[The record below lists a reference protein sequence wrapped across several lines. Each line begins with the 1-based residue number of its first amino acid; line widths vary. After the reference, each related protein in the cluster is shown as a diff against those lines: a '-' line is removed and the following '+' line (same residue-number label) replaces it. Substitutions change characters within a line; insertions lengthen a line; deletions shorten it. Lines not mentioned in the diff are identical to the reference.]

1 MAFVLIDLTKFAAPR
16 KFEQFADE
24 RQKWCYAIKNMWR
37 LSDGDIPP
45 GDIPFHELYEE
56 CKVKNLNDMEKQ
68 EYEKSILEYEDV
80 QEALA
85 YQRKLGKDEGFN
97 DGYEKGM
104 EKGRE
109 ETLLQTA
116 KRLLEMGFSLSD
128 VVKVTGLS
136 EGELQE

>member
-1 MAFVLIDLTKFAAPR
+1 M
-16 KFEQFADE
+16 
-24 RQKWCYAIKNMWR
+24 
-37 LSDGDIPP
+37 
-45 GDIPFHELYEE
+45 
-56 CKVKNLNDMEKQ
+56 
-68 EYEKSILEYEDV
+68 

-97 DGYEKGM
+97 DGYRKGMEKGM
-104 EKGRE
+104 KKGRE

-136 EGELQE
+136 EGELLG

>member
-1 MAFVLIDLTKFAAPR
+1 
-16 KFEQFADE
+16 
-24 RQKWCYAIKNMWR
+24 
-37 LSDGDIPP
+37 
-45 GDIPFHELYEE
+45 EE

-104 EKGRE
+104 KKGRE